1 MLIHTGIIVYMI
13 VTLEQMMA
21 RNQSPDEER
30 EWTFGQ
36 VLAVFLLLGVVVG
49 GKAMIMMIWGWR

>member
-49 GKAMIMMIWGWR
+49 GKQ